1 MNKTKTAVVRTEEQ
15 VKAMSNDDIARLMEK
30 NRSYCIN
37 RNPDGTIHE
46 IVDMKGA
53 LK

>member
-1 MNKTKTAVVRTEEQ
+1 MNKSKSAVVITEEQ
-15 VKAMSNDDIARLMEK
+15 AKQMSSSDVAKLMEK